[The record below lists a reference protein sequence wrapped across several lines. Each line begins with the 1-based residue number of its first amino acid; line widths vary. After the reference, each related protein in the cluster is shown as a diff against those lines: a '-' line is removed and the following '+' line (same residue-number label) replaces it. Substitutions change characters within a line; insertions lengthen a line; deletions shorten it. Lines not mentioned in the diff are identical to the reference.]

1 MKFDADYLVEKKKA
15 QPCGVKS
22 MPQAVLKELDAT
34 NRTVTLVAN
43 TLNFFDYDFD
53 VLLKGCANRS
63 ISQRGAKSEA
73 PDKIAHL
80 LFHNMNRPVG
90 KSLSET
96 EEMVD
101 GKLALVCSSYMPETI
116 DGDDTLTNYEAGV
129 YNQHSIGFKYLDLEF
144 VEKGALGWDKFIAT
158 LINPEEADSVGYG
171 WGVKEIKWWEYSTV
185 TFGANKLTPYLGT
198 KSENKVDIAD
208 ALSKKIAILAT
219 KAMRRDIINKEA
231 FNYELSQLQQ
241 MVYELSEYV
250 SPKDSTSKD
259 GSLNIS
265 TQKIELS
272 GFSKKL
278 KLI

>member
-1 MKFDADYLVEKKKA
+1 MKFDADYLVQKKKA

-22 MPQAVLKELDAT
+22 MQSVSLKEIDAT
-34 NRTVTLVAN
+34 NRTIKLVAN
-43 TLNFFDYDFD
+43 TLNFFDYDND

-80 LFHNMNRPVG
+80 LFHDMRRPVG
-90 KSLSET
+90 KSMLEA
-96 EEMVD
+96 EEVVD
-101 GKLALVCSSYMPETI
+101 GKSVLYCETYMPETI

-144 VEKGALGWDKFIAT
+144 FEKGGNGWDKFIAG
-158 LINPEEADSVGYG
+158 LVNPEDADAAGYG

-185 TFGANKLTPYLGT
+185 TFGANKLTPYIGT

-219 KAMRRDIINKEA
+219 KAMRRDIINKDA
-231 FNYELSQLQQ
+231 FNYELAQLQQ

-250 SPKDSTSKD
+250 SPKDNTLKE
-259 GSLNIS
+259 GSLDAG

-272 GFSKKL
+272 GFSKNL

>member
-22 MPQAVLKELDAT
+22 MQSLSLKEIDAT
-34 NRTVTLVAN
+34 NRTIKLVAN

-53 VLLKGCANRS
+53 VLMKGCANRS
-63 ISQRGAKSEA
+63 IAHRGAKSDA

-80 LFHNMNRPVG
+80 LFHDMNRPVG
-90 KSLSET
+90 KSTMESE
-96 EEMVD
+96 EIID
-101 GKLALVCSSYMPETI
+101 GNPVLYCETYMPETI
-116 DGDDTLTNYEAGV
+116 DGEDTLINYEAGV

-144 VEKGALGWDKFIAT
+144 LEKGTPGWDKLISIM
-158 LINPEEADSVGYG
+158 INPEEADLVGYG
-171 WGVKEIKWWEYSTV
+171 WAVKEIKWWEYSTV
-185 TFGANKLTPYLGT
+185 TFGANKLTPYIGT
-198 KSENKVDIAD
+198 KSENKIDIAD

-231 FNYELSQLQQ
+231 FNYELAQLQQ
-241 MVYELSEYV
+241 MVYELSDYV
-250 SPKDSTSKD
+250 SPKDSTLKD
-259 GSLNIS
+259 SSLDAG

-272 GFSKKL
+272 GFSKNL